1 MTSSNSML
9 AAKVLRNISKWTRDL
24 QQCIGLA
31 LKVRDEGMLNTI
43 TREPMQYFCFLN
55 GHEVDWATDPY
66 VKYKTLSKWK
76 NAIPLLMSSLS
87 TTDNTDL
94 LVEVIGTLN
103 HLTCYDLPTSTSWED
118 IITDY
123 SLVEL
128 MRNTIATGELSVDVY
143 LEVIIFCS
151 VLCESRSSANLLV
164 GSTLINEL
172 LVVWEEVGGDAEIH
186 LQILN
191 LCEKL
196 LSFEETRST
205 FLLGT
210 GTSPSYSL
218 TAHAHYLVLLLHSSS
233 LSSLKM
239 QCSTSLTR
247 RIIKMF
253 QLCGVR
259 EGNFTTFIIN
269 RTWPYSLCTLPLM
282 YFLQIASRCL
292 NALADFHTC
301 NDDDMEERFSTIA
314 KEKRFSSYNSMW
326 LQKISWGGMS

>member
-1 MTSSNSML
+1 
-9 AAKVLRNISKWTRDL
+9 
-24 QQCIGLA
+24 
-31 LKVRDEGMLNTI
+31 
-43 TREPMQYFCFLN
+43 
-55 GHEVDWATDPY
+55 
-66 VKYKTLSKWK
+66 
-76 NAIPLLMSSLS
+76 MSSLS

-94 LVEVIGTLN
+94 LVEIIGTLN
-103 HLTCYDLPTSTSWED
+103 HLTLNDLPTSTSWED

-151 VLCESRSSANLLV
+151 VLCESRSSASLLV

-210 GTSPSYSL
+210 GTSPSYLL
-218 TAHAHYLVLLLHSSS
+218 TAHAHYLVLLLHSSL

-247 RIIKMF
+247 
-253 QLCGVR
+253 
-259 EGNFTTFIIN
+259 
-269 RTWPYSLCTLPLM
+269 
-282 YFLQIASRCL
+282 
-292 NALADFHTC
+292 
-301 NDDDMEERFSTIA
+301 
-314 KEKRFSSYNSMW
+314 
-326 LQKISWGGMS
+326 